1 MATTMGKAASV
12 WRRGNWEAWSS
23 GQECRRSEDDLPSPR
38 TWLCLDA
45 PSPVRHVLLE
55 WISVDRQSRDSSPLQ
70 NRTRSSLNVARLSH
84 GDEWEGEKVD
94 GEISFKRRSNSV
106 VAWTGEAAQSSRGGL
121 PAKPDAAQN
130 RTPIMHG
137 AWTPIFI
144 THTQSGHVRFHGHL
158 HPAGRTTPNSLA
170 HDVRWYARRFIVL
183 RVTSSSQV

>member
-1 MATTMGKAASV
+1 MGKAASV

-106 VAWTGEAAQSSRGGL
+106 VAWTGEAAQSLGAGYRQS
-121 PAKPDAAQN
+121 
-130 RTPIMHG
+130 RTPPRTGPLLCTGLGRLSLSLTLNPGTSDFMATCIQLDGLLQIPWLM
-137 AWTPIFI
+137 T
-144 THTQSGHVRFHGHL
+144 S
-158 HPAGRTTPNSLA
+158 AGMQG
-170 HDVRWYARRFIVL
+170 VL
-183 RVTSSSQV
+183 LCCE